1 MNTNT
6 TNKNNKKTDSISIES
21 SEIESNA
28 IESNAQKPPKPVII
42 ALDIGLK
49 RIGVAKFLSGIALL
63 SEPILRKNR
72 KEAAKEVSDLLAQ
85 SRAQIALFGLPNSE
99 EMQRRIKHFSSLL
112 NLPIN
117 CKIEFFDEDFSSKE
131 ASQKLAQ
138 ISNKNN
144 NKNNK
149 NGKLDSHSALI
160 ILERYLSAKKLN

>member
-1 MNTNT
+1 MKIEANLIES
-6 TNKNNKKTDSISIES
+6 DLIES
-21 SEIESNA
+21 SDIKSSA
-28 IESNAQKPPKPVII
+28 IESSAPKPPKPVII
-42 ALDIGLK
+42 AFDIGLK

-63 SEPILRKNR
+63 SEPILRQNR
-72 KEAAKEVSDLLAQ
+72 KEAAKEVSNLLAQ
-85 SRAQIALFGLPNSE
+85 SHAQIAVFGLPNSE
-99 EMQRRIKHFSSLL
+99 EMQRRIKHFTSLL

-117 CKIEFFDEDFSSKE
+117 CKIEFYNEDFSSKE